1 MIAPPRRTAAASLAA
16 ALVSLAL
23 AAAALAPPS
32 HAADTRSASLC
43 SVAKGVAAQIVEA
56 TGLSPNTTMTPAKLK
71 TLYLTVQ
78 RNEPALLG
86 AAHGPMKTSL
96 HNVFGFVNLVIADFQ
111 KTNWQLAGMVKY
123 FPSLEAKG
131 AAIQGSLQKVK
142 TYFQKTCKF
151 KNG

>member
-16 ALVSLAL
+16 ALAVLAL
-23 AAAALAPPS
+23 AAAAAAPPS
-32 HAADTRSASLC
+32 HAAGARSASLC

-86 AAHGPMKTSL
+86 ASHGSIHTNL
-96 HNVFGFVNLVIADFQ
+96 HKVFGFLNLVIADFE
-111 KTNWQLAGMVKY
+111 KANWQLAGMARF

-131 AAIQGSLQKVK
+131 QAVQAPIQAVK